1 MLTGNG
7 HTSAAQARCFRV
19 GRDHEG
25 HWVAIDKSGTCGGI
39 FVSQEAAL
47 DYATAAT
54 ERRPCAVS
62 VTTEPVELRI

>member
-1 MLTGNG
+1 VLR
-7 HTSAAQARCFRV
+7 A

-47 DYATAAT
+47 DYAAAET
-54 ERRPCAVS
+54 ERRPGAVS

>member
-1 MLTGNG
+1 MLTVNG
-7 HTSAAQARCFRV
+7 HTSATHARCFRV

-25 HWVAIDKSGTCGGI
+25 HWVAIDRSGTCGGI

-47 DYATAAT
+47 DYAAAET
-54 ERRPCAVS
+54 ERRPGAVS